1 MLQKVHYLDPG
12 KQNFE
17 PLLSILEILA
27 QLEISENAYYM
38 ALFKLK
44 DMNLNCAL
52 NYTTKIMF
60 VNNYFDDGFKAW
72 QAHMDIQPIFN
83 EYKGVA

>member
-1 MLQKVHYLDPG
+1 MLQKVHNFLDPG

-27 QLEISENAYYM
+27 QLEIFENAYYM

-44 DMNLNCAL
+44 DMNLNC
-52 NYTTKIMF
+52 T
-60 VNNYFDDGFKAW
+60 
-72 QAHMDIQPIFN
+72 
-83 EYKGVA
+83 